1 MVAWRLQT
9 ISKQFASLW
18 RWGLKVSEK
27 EGSQMSEIPDN
38 IDQRFLAEQQARI
51 LGELAQVRS
60 ELNQVRGDLA
70 AMQTGQEEISVEVA
84 TLAVNLRDIKDMLG
98 IVEHQISIMKLR
110 IERSDNVFDE
120 PKCCASGGGPL
131 YYVGRDVKTSH
142 RGMGIDGSSAKVDF

>member
-9 ISKQFASLW
+9 IGASRSIFARGAKQFASLW
-18 RWGLKVSEK
+18 RWGLKGSEK
-27 EGSQMSEIPDN
+27 EGRQMSEIPEN

-84 TLAVNLRDIKDMLG
+84 TLAVNSRDIKNILG
-98 IVEHQISIMKLR
+98 MVEHQISIMKLR
-110 IERSDNVFDE
+110 IDRI
-120 PKCCASGGGPL
+120 
-131 YYVGRDVKTSH
+131 RQ
-142 RGMGIDGSSAKVDF
+142 RI